1 MKNVS
6 KTKPVSKTKEAPKA
20 SKEAPKASKSKE
32 KLAHY
37 QVIFTT
43 LEEAQKDAKEQSKKQ
58 ERRLYIIQ
66 SRNLFFVDSE
76 SRVREKETILGCYE
90 NGKKAAF

>member
-6 KTKPVSKTKEAPKA
+6 KTKTATKTKEVTKT
-20 SKEAPKASKSKE
+20 SKVKE
-32 KLAHY
+32 KAPHY

-43 LEEAQKDAKEQSKKQ
+43 IEEATKDAKEQSKKQ

-76 SRVREKETILGCYE
+76 SRIREKETILGAYE
-90 NGKKAAF
+90 NGKKAAH